1 MCLICYFVT
10 MIGFAIDTYNF
21 FAIPFLALFVAG
33 YYWVGFSTL
42 HQEWQGKLAFDRARR
57 IAHVTE
63 AD

>member
-1 MCLICYFVT
+1 
-10 MIGFAIDTYNF
+10 MIGFAIGTHNF

-42 HQEWQGKLAFDRARR
+42 YQELQGKLAFDRARR